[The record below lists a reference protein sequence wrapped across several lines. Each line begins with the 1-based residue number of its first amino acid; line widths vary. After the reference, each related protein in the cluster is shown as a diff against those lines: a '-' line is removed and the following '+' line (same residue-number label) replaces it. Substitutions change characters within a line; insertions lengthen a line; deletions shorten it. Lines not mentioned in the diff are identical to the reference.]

1 MGNITLNKLF
11 IYLCLFLSLSFF
23 SDNNFSEQS
32 QTQYVKGVVSSK
44 LSINLNNPSEDSFE
58 NESFTGET
66 IIGSFIQNVDYGA
79 YLKIKFIN
87 TVTQETISY
96 RDLLQYSSIQTGS

>member
-44 LSINLNNPSEDSFE
+44 LSINLNNPSEDSYNVVKVVMMKIEYDIICSFE
-58 NESFTGET
+58 TFMH
-66 IIGSFIQNVDYGA
+66 IIAIEAKYFIH
-79 YLKIKFIN
+79 
-87 TVTQETISY
+87 
-96 RDLLQYSSIQTGS
+96 